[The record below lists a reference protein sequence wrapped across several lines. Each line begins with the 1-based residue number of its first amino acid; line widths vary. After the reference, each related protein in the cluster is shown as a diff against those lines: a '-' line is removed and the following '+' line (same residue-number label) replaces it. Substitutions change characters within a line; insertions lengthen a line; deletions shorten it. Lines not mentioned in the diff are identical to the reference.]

1 MKHGNHI
8 STARTHRLWHVLAEL
23 STPKWQRTP
32 GRILVA
38 LLLSLAAS
46 TGHTQAPQKDT
57 VATRKYSVALGFQ
70 KKKLFDQAA
79 QRWQQFIKD
88 YPQNKRVPTAYH
100 HLGVCQIQSQKFVE
114 AAGAFRTLLS
124 TFPQFPARDSAQFN
138 LAMALYNAA
147 LASTK
152 PADFNA
158 AAAGFATVTAQYGK
172 SPLVDQSL
180 YYQAECLCLAKKQSE
195 AVPVYEQLIAQF
207 PKSSLLN
214 QAHYSLA
221 ATLQELKKEEPAA
234 TVLATFLTRFPKDPL
249 IPDVQLRLGLSLFN
263 QGKFAESEP
272 LFVQAASS
280 KEYPHADYALMH
292 QGQALFEQD
301 KVSEAATAYES
312 VQQRFPKSSLL
323 PATQLAAGKCR
334 YRLEQFPQAQQQFGA
349 AVAAK
354 GEDAPEAAHW
364 LGRTLLRLKKPAEA
378 ITVLDQA
385 IADYPKSAS
394 IPNCKYA
401 RIDAIAMIPDRQPE
415 AVKLY
420 AQFSEQHPAH
430 PKAPDS
436 LYQAAFIALQLT
448 DVAAAQKHCETFLAN
463 PTNLK
468 HAIAPHL
475 LLTAADAYL
484 QGKTPDPQKSEGFYR
499 QIVSGF
505 PNHERVPRAQLGI
518 GICLRAQQQ
527 WDAAIKQ
534 LTTSEAAFQQP
545 ALLAESRLLIGQSH
559 LAAKR
564 PPDAVAA
571 LRSAIAAKPDWEHV
585 DEIRFVLG
593 VSLRAAQEMDAAIAE
608 LEQFNAIHLKSTY
621 RDQALIQLAEI
632 QSLQNKYDLAIATY
646 GKLIAELPTSTRL
659 PAALYGLG
667 SGQFELG
674 QVPAALKTLDQLV
687 ANHPQSDVIPRGRY
701 LRGLCRLNAQQYAP
715 ASEDLQAF
723 LNSKPDPEPLADAQ
737 FALARCQLGL
747 KQVQPAT
754 QTMNALLK
762 QTPNYPRADDVY
774 YELGFAYLELEDN
787 KQAIAAFTTL
797 ANKLPD
803 SPRAAESAYRVGE
816 LEEQANHFPEAAA
829 AFQLGLQRPGEVV
842 VREKLFYRLGNLQYQ
857 QKQYDEAVAT
867 FEKQLA
873 EIPTGELSFAAIYL
887 SGESRFAQK
896 QFRQALDTYSRIVE
910 SKAETAREF
919 QARALY
925 RGGICASQLS
935 DWPLSEQRFAAL
947 VQQFP
952 KFQQLGEARY
962 GLGVAMQNQKKL
974 DEAKSVFGKIT
985 VDLPDTETA
994 AKSWFMM
1001 GQCCFAQKQF
1011 AEAIDCFSEVAF
1023 GFKHPEWQPL
1033 SYFEAGRCYVQLKN
1047 VTAARKMLTAV
1058 VKEFPKH
1065 ARVKDAQTILKQL
1078 K

>member
-8 STARTHRLWHVLAEL
+8 STARTNSPLRFLVEL
-23 STPKWQRTP
+23 PTSKWQRTP
-32 GRILVA
+32 TCVLVA
-38 LLLSLAAS
+38 LLVSLAAS
-46 TGHTQAPQKDT
+46 PSHSQAPQKDT

-79 QRWQQFIKD
+79 QRWQQFIKE

-100 HLGVCQIQSQKFVE
+100 HLGVCQIQSQQFVE
-114 AAGAFRTLLS
+114 AAAAFRTLLS
-124 TFPQFPARDSAQFN
+124 KFPQFPARDSAQFN
-138 LAMALYNAA
+138 LGMALYNAA
-147 LASTK
+147 LASAK

-158 AAAGFATVTAQYGK
+158 AAAGFATVTSTYGK

-180 YYQAECLCLAKKQSE
+180 YYQAECLCLAEKQTD
-195 AVPVYEQLIAQF
+195 AIPVYEKLIAQF
-207 PKSSLLN
+207 PKSGLLN

-221 ATLQELKKEEPAA
+221 ATLQDLKKEEPAA
-234 TVLATFLTRFPKDPL
+234 TVLATFLTKFPKDPL

-280 KEYPHADYALMH
+280 QDYPHADYALMH

-301 KVSEAATAYES
+301 KVAEAATVYES
-312 VQQRFPKSSLL
+312 VKQRFPKSTLL
-323 PATQLAAGKCR
+323 SATQLAAGKCR
-334 YRLEQFPQAQQQFGA
+334 YRLEQFPQAQQQFA
-349 AVAAK
+349 ATLATQSD
-354 GEDAPEAAHW
+354 DAPEAAHW
-364 LGRTLLRLKKPAEA
+364 LGRTLLRLKKPTEA
-378 ITVLDQA
+378 ITILDQA
-385 IADYPKSAS
+385 IETYPKSAF

-415 AVKLY
+415 AATLY
-420 AQFSEQHPAH
+420 AQFSEQHPEH
-430 PKAPDS
+430 EKAPES
-436 LYQAAFIALQLT
+436 LYQAAFISLQLT
-448 DVAAAQKHCETFLAN
+448 DVPAAQKYCDAFLAN
-463 PTNLK
+463 PMNLK

-484 QGKTPDPQKSEGFYR
+484 QGKTPAPQKSEGFYR
-499 QIVSGF
+499 QVVSQF
-505 PNHERVPRAQLGI
+505 PKHERVPRAQLGI

-534 LTTSEAAFQQP
+534 LTTSEAVFQQP
-545 ALLAESRLLIGQSH
+545 ELLAESRFLIGQSH
-559 LAAKR
+559 LDAKR
-564 PPDAVAA
+564 PPEAVVA

-593 VSLRAAQEMDAAIAE
+593 VSLRADQKLDAAITE
-608 LEQFNAIHLKSTY
+608 LNQFNTLHLKSTY
-621 RDQALIQLAEI
+621 RDQALLQVAEI
-632 QSLQNKYDLAIATY
+632 QSLQKKHDLAIATY
-646 GKLIAELPTSTRL
+646 GKLIAEIPMSTRL
-659 PAALYGLG
+659 AAALYGVG

-687 ANHPQSDVIPRGRY
+687 TMHPQADVIPRGRY
-701 LRGLCRLNAQQYAP
+701 LRGLCRLNTQQYAP
-715 ASEDLQAF
+715 AIEDLQAF
-723 LNSKPDPEPLADAQ
+723 LNSKPDPEPRADAQ
-737 FALARCQLGL
+737 FAIARSQMAL
-747 KQVQPAT
+747 KQVQPAI
-754 QTMNALLK
+754 QTMNTVL
-762 QTPNYPRADDVY
+762 QQVPDYPRADDVY
-774 YELGFAYLELEDN
+774 YELGFAYLELKDN
-787 KQAIAAFTTL
+787 KQAVVAFTAL

-816 LEEQANHFPEAAA
+816 LEEQANRFPAAAA
-829 AFQLGLQRPGEVV
+829 AFQLGLQRSGEVA
-842 VREKLFYRLGNLQYQ
+842 VREKLFYRLGNLQYR
-857 QKQYDEAVAT
+857 QKQYNEAVAT

-873 EIPTGELSFAAIYL
+873 EIPTGDLSFAAIYV

-925 RGGICASQLS
+925 RGGVCASQLS

-974 DEAKSVFGKIT
+974 DQAKGVFQQIT

-1011 AEAIDCFSEVAF
+1011 TEAIDCFSEVAF

-1058 VKEFPKH
+1058 VEEFPKH
-1065 ARVKDAQTILKQL
+1065 ARVKDAQAILKQL